1 MRVSCLKFEPRVSN
15 FPVLESE
22 KADSS
27 TAVTMGS
34 PFFFFL
40 IRGEDATSFTREK
53 IVITKLHFKK
63 VAFFIKNYFNVS
75 AFMLK

>member
-1 MRVSCLKFEPRVSN
+1 MAAASLSESHVTRG
-15 FPVLESE
+15 VLF
-22 KADSS
+22 
-27 TAVTMGS
+27 V
-34 PFFFFL
+34 FL

>member
-1 MRVSCLKFEPRVSN
+1 MSKTVKPSWS

-34 PFFFFL
+34 PFSFL
-40 IRGEDATSFTREK
+40 IRGEDTTSFTREK

-63 VAFFIKNYFNVS
+63 VVFFIKNYFNVN